1 MSATL
6 DAEKFARYF
15 WNCPVLHIPGFTFPV
30 KEFYLED
37 VLQMTGFRLADQIFL
52 FLQYPRVKYRN
63 KRCAA
68 DMSLYNYLAS
78 LYIFQIF

>member
-6 DAEKFARYF
+6 DADKFARYF

-37 VLQMTGFRLADQIFL
+37 VLQMTGFRLVINIS
-52 FLQYPRVKYRN
+52 VINSIYR
-63 KRCAA
+63 
-68 DMSLYNYLAS
+68 
-78 LYIFQIF
+78 